1 MRDRTGSPGD
11 SVAEAEP
18 RVEEGA
24 EPQSSAAEPQGPEAE
39 PQPDDGAAALQDAAP
54 AEANEGDAE
63 GAAPASAGPGVETDD
78 AVPDA
83 AEPDAA
89 DPDAVEPDAAEP
101 AEPASPETAPGGTPR
116 DGMHWFALQVYLGH
130 ENKVKNLLQRR
141 VVELR
146 DPSIHIGDVMVP
158 TQEVVEVKGGKKV
171 KVTRNLYPGYLLV
184 EMQPNEE
191 TLHFV
196 NNVHG
201 VIKFLGAGKLPQP
214 LRPREIARILG
225 KIEEIREAP
234 EIVEIPFDP
243 GDAVQVTDGPFSDFH
258 GTVEEVYP
266 EKGKVKVTVSLFGRP
281 TSVELD
287 YLQLRKL

>member
-1 MRDRTGSPGD
+1 MRERSGSTGE

-18 RVEEGA
+18 RTDGA
-24 EPQSSAAEPQGPEAE
+24 GPEAGADGAE
-39 PQPDDGAAALQDAAP
+39 DVPAATAETAEGGAAETGETGGAAADASGPAGEQAGVGAGAP
-54 AEANEGDAE
+54 EPQTSPPVEA
-63 GAAPASAGPGVETDD
+63 AGIP
-78 AVPDA
+78 
-83 AEPDAA
+83 EP
-89 DPDAVEPDAAEP
+89 EPRE
-101 AEPASPETAPGGTPR
+101 
-116 DGMHWFALQVYLGH
+116 GMHWFALQVYLGH
-130 ENKVKNLLQRR
+130 ENKVKNLLQKR

-184 EMQPNEE
+184 EMKPNEE

>member
-1 MRDRTGSPGD
+1 
-11 SVAEAEP
+11 
-18 RVEEGA
+18 
-24 EPQSSAAEPQGPEAE
+24 
-39 PQPDDGAAALQDAAP
+39 
-54 AEANEGDAE
+54 
-63 GAAPASAGPGVETDD
+63 
-78 AVPDA
+78 
-83 AEPDAA
+83 
-89 DPDAVEPDAAEP
+89 
-101 AEPASPETAPGGTPR
+101 
-116 DGMHWFALQVYLGH
+116 MHWFALQVYLGH
-130 ENKVKNLLQRR
+130 ENKVKNLLEKR

-146 DPSIHIGDVMVP
+146 DPSIHVGDVMVP

-184 EMQPNEE
+184 EMKPNEE

>member
-1 MRDRTGSPGD
+1 MQHRSGSTGE
-11 SVAEAEP
+11 SVAEADVRE
-18 RVEEGA
+18 
-24 EPQSSAAEPQGPEAE
+24 
-39 PQPDDGAAALQDAAP
+39 D
-54 AEANEGDAE
+54 
-63 GAAPASAGPGVETDD
+63 GAAPAAESA
-78 AVPDA
+78 AADA
-83 AEPDAA
+83 AGSTDRVAPEPPVEAGGATPAGESAAAVEESRDAA
-89 DPDAVEPDAAEP
+89 GEAR
-101 AEPASPETAPGGTPR
+101 APGQESREHAEDAPEASEEAPESTEAEAPGSGVATEPPEPTPR
-116 DGMHWFALQVYLGH
+116 EGMHWFALQVYLGH
-130 ENKVKNLLQRR
+130 ENKVKNLLEKR

-146 DPSIHIGDVMVP
+146 DPSIHVGDVMVP

-184 EMQPNEE
+184 EMKPNEE